1 MSVWKKDYKE
11 QKHLTIVQFRGLTHF
26 VALHSWLKRSS
37 FSIITILSQKD
48 IELKDFLLS
57 SLGDV
62 CLENTGSALC

>member
-1 MSVWKKDYKE
+1 MSFWRKDSKE
-11 QKHLTIVQFRGLTHF
+11 QKYHTILQFRDLTHF
-26 VALHSWLKRSS
+26 VALHSWLKWSG
-37 FSIITILSQKD
+37 FTIITILSQKD